1 MNIADQ
7 CVVSIHYEVKDEDGV
22 VVDSSEGREPLV
34 YLHGHRNIIPGLEN
48 ALAGLAVGDNFDV
61 TVSPE
66 EAYGEHQDGLVQ
78 SVPKEAFQGVEKVE
92 EGMVFTAQTENGPLQ
107 VTVTQV
113 ADEQVTVDGNHPLAG
128 KALSFKGSVEEV
140 REASAEELEHGHVHS
155 GDDHDH

>member
-22 VVDSSEGREPLV
+22 VVDSSAGREPLV
-34 YLHGHRNIIPGLEN
+34 YLHGHRNIIPGLES
-48 ALAGLAVGDNFDV
+48 ALAGLAAGDDFDV
-61 TVSPE
+61 TVAPE
-66 EAYGEHQDGLVQ
+66 EAYGEHQEGLVQ

-107 VTVTQV
+107 VTVTEV
-113 ADEQVTVDGNHPLAG
+113 ADETVQVDGNHPLAG
-128 KALSFKGSVEEV
+128 KALSFTGKVEEV

>member
-48 ALAGLAVGDNFDV
+48 ALSGLTVGDDFDV
-61 TVSPE
+61 VVAPE
-66 EAYGEHQDGLVQ
+66 QAYGEHQEGLVQ
-78 SVPKEAFQGVEKVE
+78 SVPKEAFQGVDKVE

-128 KALSFKGSVEEV
+128 KALSFKGSVTDV

-155 GDDHDH
+155 GDD

>member
-34 YLHGHRNIIPGLEN
+34 YLHGHRNIIPGLED
-48 ALAGLAVGDNFDV
+48 ALAGLAVGDDFDV
-61 TVSPE
+61 TVAPE
-66 EAYGEHQDGLVQ
+66 QAYGEHQDGLVQ
-78 SVPKEAFQGVEKVE
+78 SVPKDAFQGVDKVE

-113 ADEQVTVDGNHPLAG
+113 ADDLVTVDGNHPLAG
-128 KALSFKGSVEEV
+128 KSLSFKGSVTEV

>member
-7 CVVSIHYEVKDEDGV
+7 CVVSIRYEVKDEDGV
-22 VVDSSEGREPLV
+22 VVDSSEGRDPLV
-34 YLHGHRNIIPGLEN
+34 YLHGHNNIIPGLES
-48 ALAGLAVGDNFDV
+48 ALAGLAVGDDFDV
-61 TVSPE
+61 TVAPE

-128 KALSFKGSVEEV
+128 KALSFKGSVTEV

>member
-34 YLHGHRNIIPGLEN
+34 YLHGHHNIIPGLEN
-48 ALAGLAVGDNFDV
+48 ALAGLAVGDDFNV
-61 TVSPE
+61 TVAPE

-78 SVPKEAFQGVEKVE
+78 SVPKDAFQGVDKVE
-92 EGMVFTAQTENGPLQ
+92 EGMVFTAQTESGPLQ

-113 ADEQVTVDGNHPLAG
+113 ADDLVTVDGNHPLAG
-128 KALSFKGSVEEV
+128 KALSFKGSVTDV

>member
-48 ALAGLAVGDNFDV
+48 ALAGLAVGDDFDV

-78 SVPKEAFQGVEKVE
+78 SVPKDAFQGVDKVE

-128 KALSFKGSVEEV
+128 KALSFKGSVEDI

-155 GDDHDH
+155 GDGHDH

>member
-48 ALAGLAVGDNFDV
+48 ALAGLKKGDDFDV
-61 TVSPE
+61 TVAPE
-66 EAYGEHQDGLVQ
+66 EAYGEHQEGLIQ

-107 VTVTQV
+107 VTVTEV
-113 ADEQVTVDGNHPLAG
+113 SDETVQVDGNHPLAG

>member
-22 VVDSSEGREPLV
+22 VVDSSAGREPLV
-34 YLHGHRNIIPGLEN
+34 YLHGHRNIIPGLES
-48 ALAGLAVGDNFDV
+48 ALAGLAAGDDFDV
-61 TVSPE
+61 TVAPE
-66 EAYGEHQDGLVQ
+66 EAYGEHQEGLVQ

-107 VTVTQV
+107 VTVTEV
-113 ADEQVTVDGNHPLAG
+113 ADDTVQVDGNHPLAG
-128 KALSFKGSVEEV
+128 KALSFTGKVEEV

>member
-61 TVSPE
+61 TVAPE
-66 EAYGEHQDGLVQ
+66 QAYGEHQEGLVQ
-78 SVPKEAFQGVEKVE
+78 SVPKDAFQGVDKVE

-113 ADEQVTVDGNHPLAG
+113 ADDLVTVDGNHPLAG
-128 KALSFKGSVEEV
+128 KALSFKGSVTDV

-155 GDDHDH
+155 GGDHDH

>member
-22 VVDSSEGREPLV
+22 VVDSSAGREPLV

-48 ALAGLAVGDNFDV
+48 ALAGLAAGDDFDV
-61 TVSPE
+61 TVAPE
-66 EAYGEHQDGLVQ
+66 EAYGEHQEGLVQ

-107 VTVTQV
+107 VTVTEV
-113 ADEQVTVDGNHPLAG
+113 ADETVQVDGNHPLAG
-128 KALSFKGSVEEV
+128 KALSFTGKVEEV

>member
-22 VVDSSEGREPLV
+22 VVDSSEGRDPLV
-34 YLHGHRNIIPGLEN
+34 YLHGHNNIIPGLES
-48 ALAGLAVGDNFDV
+48 ALVGLAVGDDFNV
-61 TVSPE
+61 TVAPE

-78 SVPKEAFQGVEKVE
+78 SVPKDAFQGVEKVE

-128 KALSFKGSVEEV
+128 KSLSFKGSVAEV
-140 REASAEELEHGHVHS
+140 REASADELEHGHVHS